1 MPPPPSQRATGIIL
15 RTRLLTETSL
25 IVHWLTAEHG
35 RVATVARGARR
46 PRSPFAGKLDLFYEA
61 DFSFQRSR
69 HSELHTLREIVVLQT
84 RPALREKLILLQQ
97 ACYASALVEQST
109 ETGSPLPEIHPL
121 FASFLNFLP
130 QDTPRPRNIF
140 ALELKLLHALGLEPD
155 MAETKLPADTRQL
168 ITSLLRMP
176 WQELNSLRATSAQA
190 RTVQQFL
197 HGFILFHLG
206 RIPKGRNSAIDA

>member
-1 MPPPPSQRATGIIL
+1 MPSSPSQRATGIIL

-35 RVATVARGARR
+35 RVATVAKGARR

-69 HSELHTLREIVVLQT
+69 HSELHTLREVVVLQT

-176 WQELNSLRATSAQA
+176 WKELNSLRATSAQA

-206 RIPKGRNSAIDA
+206 RIPKGRNSAIAP